1 MYKTFALLAAFC
13 LLPACTQYRPA
24 PIDLA
29 RDTEQWRQLSASLC
43 PAGKTLD
50 LQEMH
55 FIGLLL
61 NPSLNE
67 ARLSYARSSA
77 VAEYAGLWE
86 DPSLSADVKHVLRES
101 VNNREV
107 GLSIALPLTGIPSL
121 RKKAAEQYSE
131 EAFWAVS
138 EQERAYIEK
147 LDALHASILLTH
159 AKHHL
164 MQERLVQLRDERD
177 RIARLYELGEAGF
190 SEYQMTNQRLNDT
203 IKEEQEL
210 ASKHLEQHLELTNLL
225 GLHPDCRH
233 VEIRE
238 ALPQGIPAT
247 VAAPTPGQLLDNPGL
262 RAKLAGYGGS
272 EQDLRIEIRRQFPEI
287 SLGPGYG
294 YEEGHDKLGLGLGIS
309 LPLWNR
315 NREAIARAA
324 GDRAV
329 RQAETISAWREL
341 VQQATTLADRQQLA
355 LKHCHTERERIDT
368 LRANAQRQEKL
379 FSLGEAGLPELAE
392 TRHEVYQR
400 QLSYLDCL
408 GVLMDIQ
415 VKLQNLA
422 SAQ

>member
-1 MYKTFALLAAFC
+1 MYKISSLMAALC
-13 LLPACTQYRPA
+13 LLTACTPYRPA

-29 RDTEQWRQLSASLC
+29 RDTEQWRQLSGSLC

-55 FIGLLL
+55 FIGLML
-61 NPSLNE
+61 NPALNE
-67 ARLSYARSSA
+67 ARLSHARSSA
-77 VAEYAGLWE
+77 VAEYAGLWA
-86 DPSLSADVKHVLRES
+86 DPALSADVRRVLHEG
-101 VNNREV
+101 VTNREI
-107 GLSIALPLTGIPSL
+107 GLSLALPLTGIPSL
-121 RKKAAEQYSE
+121 QKKAAEQYSE
-131 EAFWAVS
+131 EEFWKVC
-138 EQERAYIEK
+138 EQERAYIEQ
-147 LDALHASILLTH
+147 LDALHTSILLAH

-177 RIARLYELGEAGF
+177 RIAHLYEIGETGF
-190 SEYQMTNQRLNDT
+190 GEYQMTNQRLNDT

-210 ASKHLEQHLELTNLL
+210 ASKHLELHLELTNLL

-238 ALPQGIPAT
+238 TLPQGIPAS
-247 VAAPTPGQLLDNPGL
+247 VAAPSPEQLLANPGL

-272 EQDLRIEIRRQFPEI
+272 EQELRVEIRRQFPEI
-287 SLGPGYG
+287 SLAPGYG
-294 YEEGHDKLGLGLGIS
+294 YEDGNDKLGLGIELS

-315 NREAIARAA
+315 NREAIARAT

-329 RQAETISAWREL
+329 RQAETISHWRGL
-341 VQQATTLADRQQLA
+341 LQQATTLADRQKLA
-355 LKHCHTERERIDT
+355 LKHCRTERERLDT
-368 LRANAQRQEKL
+368 LTDNARRMEKL

-408 GVLMDIQ
+408 GELMDIQ
-415 VKLQNLA
+415 VKLHNLA